1 MTNSSTNP
9 PQTLSRAGRWAAATL
24 GAALLSGAAVA
35 QDTGAERA
43 RVEARAA
50 EVAADLGRLCPVAQP
65 GDQAA
70 FDACRKGL
78 FGASAL
84 RRSLSDFTLWGR
96 QRDPKLPLKQA
107 KLTQFGPDVL
117 SGMYAPLFM
126 FNGKY
131 TVEHVPSEKLYL
143 VRLQAAFRNRL
154 APGQFPYPFWHDAE
168 KWTMYERA
176 NEVLL
181 WWDPVTDRVKVA
193 QFTVFGTNAPL
204 VASQHRQHDPF
215 DGKWMW
221 TDAQGKTQPMATLF
235 DGQFSRENPY
245 LKQIEVAYRSFALKM
260 RDGQCDQCHV
270 PNNPDG
276 MKKLVLLQ
284 TPAHAAAEIKRVLK
298 AVRED
303 RMPRDEFGIE
313 QPLDKQT
320 KTALLEEGARFDEL
334 IDAAKRWEARTAV
347 SSGALPSQTP

>member
-1 MTNSSTNP
+1 MNASETTP
-9 PQTLSRAGRWAAATL
+9 PQKILRAGWAATAL
-24 GAALLSGAAVA
+24 AAMLCCAGAVA
-35 QDTGAERA
+35 QDASADRA
-43 RVEARAA
+43 RAEARAA
-50 EVAADLGRLCPVAQP
+50 EIAAEMASLCPVAEP

-84 RRSLSDFTLWGR
+84 RRTLSGFTLWGR
-96 QRDPKLPLKQA
+96 QRDPKQALKQT

-117 SGMYAPLFM
+117 TGMYVPLFM
-126 FNGKY
+126 FNGNY
-131 TVEHVPSEKLYL
+131 TVEHVASEGLYQI
-143 VRLQAAFRNRL
+143 RLQTAFRNRL
-154 APGQFPYPFWHDAE
+154 APGQFPYPFWHEAE
-168 KWTMYERA
+168 KWAMYERA
-176 NEVLL
+176 NEILL
-181 WWDPVTDRVKVA
+181 WWDPTTDRVKVA
-193 QFTVFGTNAPL
+193 QFTVHGANAPV
-204 VASQHRQHDPF
+204 VASSHRQHDTF

-221 TDAQGKTQPMATLF
+221 TDVQGRTQPMATLF
-235 DGQFSRENPY
+235 DGQFARDNPY

-276 MKKLVLLQ
+276 AKKLVLLQ

-347 SSGALPSQTP
+347 SSGSVPGLTP